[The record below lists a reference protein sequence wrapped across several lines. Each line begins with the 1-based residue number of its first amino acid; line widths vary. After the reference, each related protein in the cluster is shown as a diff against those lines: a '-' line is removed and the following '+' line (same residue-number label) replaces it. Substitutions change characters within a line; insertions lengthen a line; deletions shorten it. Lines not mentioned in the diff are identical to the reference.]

1 MSSKCRLIV
10 MLLLPGIMLGLSSCN
25 FIYEYDNCPPDNQL
39 TIVNDWKAAP
49 DAAPEGM
56 AYLFFPDDGGATWRY
71 DFPSREAGGVNLL
84 HGSYSFLSYNDD
96 TYNVRFKE
104 GDGYSGYVAY
114 TDAAERMAFNIA
126 GDTATAALPQRMALS
141 EQPLVKCPD
150 MMWGCSYPRVDL
162 ADNMLSYLTAEN
174 SEPVTSSAKVLTVHQ
189 RQLTARYSF
198 IIHDVENLAGVKQM
212 SAMFGGLAGSLNL
225 ATGAAGDYPSVLP
238 SKAVKASD
246 TSISGN
252 FITFG
257 LPLQPDTDNV
267 LSLLVQLTDGRKFN
281 YEFNVTDQV
290 RRAPDPLNVH
300 VELRG
305 LKLEVSDPADT
316 GAFDVNVDGW
326 TTVVINI
333 NG

>member
-1 MSSKCRLIV
+1 
-10 MLLLPGIMLGLSSCN
+10 MLLLSGLVLGLSSCN

-39 TIVNDWKAAP
+39 TIVNDWSAAP
-49 DAAPEGM
+49 DANPEGM
-56 AYLFFPDDGGATWRY
+56 AYLFFPDDGAATWRF
-71 DFPSREAGGVNLL
+71 DFPGREAGAVAIQ
-84 HGSYSFLSYNDD
+84 HGAYSFLSYNDD

-104 GDGYSGYVAY
+104 DDGYTGYVAY
-114 TDAAERMAFNIA
+114 TDAAERVAFNIA
-126 GDTATAALPQRMALS
+126 ADTSATALPQRMALS

-150 MMWGCSYPRVDL
+150 MMWGCSYPHVDL
-162 ADNMLSYLTAEN
+162 AESLLTYITATDA
-174 SEPVTSSAKVLTVHQ
+174 EPVTSSAKVLTVHQ

-212 SAMFGGLAGSLNL
+212 SALFGGLAGSLNL
-225 ATGAAGDYPSVLP
+225 ATGAPGAYPSALP
-238 SKAVKASD
+238 SKAVKASE

-290 RRAPDPLNVH
+290 RRAPDPLNVL
-300 VELRG
+300 VEIRG
-305 LKLEVSDPADT
+305 LKLEESDPADS

>member
-198 IIHDVENLAGVKQM
+198 IIHDVENLA
-212 SAMFGGLAGSLNL
+212 
-225 ATGAAGDYPSVLP
+225 
-238 SKAVKASD
+238 
-246 TSISGN
+246 
-252 FITFG
+252 
-257 LPLQPDTDNV
+257 
-267 LSLLVQLTDGRKFN
+267 
-281 YEFNVTDQV
+281 E
-290 RRAPDPLNVH
+290 
-300 VELRG
+300 
-305 LKLEVSDPADT
+305 
-316 GAFDVNVDGW
+316 
-326 TTVVINI
+326 
-333 NG
+333 

>member
-1 MSSKCRLIV
+1 
-10 MLLLPGIMLGLSSCN
+10 MLLLPGILLGLSSCN

-39 TIVNDWKAAP
+39 TIVNDWTAAP
-49 DAAPEGM
+49 DADPEGM

-71 DFPSREAGGVNLL
+71 DFPGREAGAVNLQ

-114 TDAAERMAFNIA
+114 TDAAERVAFNIA
-126 GDTATAALPQRMALS
+126 SDTSATALPQRMALS

-150 MMWGCSYPRVDL
+150 MMLGCSYPRVDL
-162 ADNMLSYLTAEN
+162 AESVLSYLTAEN

-225 ATGAAGDYPSVLP
+225 ATGAAGDYPSALP

-257 LPLQPDTDNV
+257 LPPQPDTDNV

-300 VELRG
+300 VELCG